1 MEPEENQ
8 QGEQNFIKKAEGKLK
23 DANRKANK
31 TKNAVK
37 FFIKLPMPAKIAI
50 IAIIAIPIIIV
61 LFAGFL
67 GVIDNWDWNTAK
79 TAKQEALG
87 AGSGYSASVVT
98 LNKSNGT
105 WDVSVNDEL
114 KNKLT
119 DAGIDTEG
127 MSQDELLKQLLMLYG
142 ISDQDFSDE
151 ELELMPILLKAEI
164 ATQYVD
170 LRKRDEMYD
179 STNNEYITLTDSQIE
194 EAKENDQILGTI
206 HLKRV
211 NTSDLSNPIILEYI
225 DYEEFKQIIKKDN
238 PTEDDYKN
246 IRGNF
251 SINDEGKVVI
261 ATWNYNKTTYNLMD
275 GYIKNPYT
283 ESEFENSEN
292 YILSEMTVD
301 YEPLVNK
308 YTLPFEVLTALLI
321 NSEDVEF
328 VKKVA
333 NLAFNSNIEITIA
346 EEMTK
351 TNKTYIT
358 NYYETVRNY
367 QYIQMC
373 TLIEGNKN
381 VAEDYKFLEG
391 DNSCDDKN
399 DNIEDSD
406 ELNKTSRI
414 VLPNN
419 KWNCTYKDIN
429 FTNENPSYSVEQK
442 IEIKDNTY
450 KYGITYADTW
460 FIKIEKN
467 VSAKEIPENLQEQ
480 GSKIENEYKYSEI
493 NETSR
498 ANIPNNVK
506 NDYLEEYYKNNNQ
519 RIKESAEETIK
530 SQENT
535 QDYPIIS
542 TIKGNSNKIKIEYS
556 KKIPKIIDSNGKSL
570 GTTPPITENGLF
582 VIYVSNVS
590 GDTLTLI
597 DEDKNEFIYTNTNKG
612 WQHKEDTKDI
622 EVDYNQTTIKY
633 KRTDNQTEIT
643 ADSEKTKYELQEEES
658 KQTIYDKKDEKFLKA
673 YDESSK
679 AKGNMSSTPGWL
691 EEMIDEYNPNYTTII
706 SYLLDT
712 YYERNTSD
720 YNIEDLLGLYNINN
734 FQNLAYGFSSASI
747 YNYMRAWECN
757 ALYKYYIGES
767 KECANYVDGEYYKVY
782 YGGSADP
789 TFNIAYGIVIS
800 RSYND
805 SYFNQKGVSSDVL
818 RSYQTDGEKFTQL
831 TGKEIEDIFEQIIDK
846 HKNAVE
852 SQTSGLNLSQNQ
864 KDALTAIKYQ
874 YGNIGNFRSAYE
886 EYYLKGDIEGFKQ
899 NFKDSQGYQPLL
911 DTSTNNKEGR
921 ISNRVKAN
929 LELFINNK
937 YTDMNGNAISTAG
950 GDASNAINFALTF
963 VGKTGNELSSIMNFS
978 YDWCAVFACYCYEKV
993 GIIPSVI
1000 EQRYTYCPT
1009 LMNYAKSKGIW
1020 HDKSGYTP
1028 KTGDMILF
1036 DWNANAQPDH
1046 VGLVVSCDDSYVYT
1060 VEGNTGNE
1068 EWKYS
1073 QVKQKSYTINNS
1085 YILGYISPTK

>member
-1 MEPEENQ
+1 MDPENN
-8 QGEQNFIKKAEGKLK
+8 EQKKGSEFFKKSKEKFQKTKEKAE
-23 DANRKANK
+23 K
-31 TKNAVK
+31 TKKIIK
-37 FFIKLPMPAKIAI
+37 FLRSIPKFVYIFLIGI
-50 IAIIAIPIIIV
+50 ILFVVVIV
-61 LFAGFL
+61 LFGVFL
-67 GVIDNWDWNTAK
+67 SIIDNWNWNTTK
-79 TAKQEALG
+79 TAKQEVFG
-87 AGSGYSASVVT
+87 ATSNYSASVVT

-105 WDVSVNDEL
+105 WEISVNDEL

-119 DAGIDTEG
+119 EAGIDTAG

-142 ISDQDFSDE
+142 VSDQDFSDE
-151 ELELMPILLKAEI
+151 ELELMPTLLKAEI

-170 LRKRDEMYD
+170 LRERDKMYD
-179 STNNEYITLTDSQIE
+179 SSTNEYITLTDSQIE
-194 EAKENDQILGTI
+194 NAIEKDQILGTI

-211 NTSDLSNPIILEYI
+211 NTSDLNNSIILEYI
-225 DYEEFKQIIKKDN
+225 GYEDFKQKLENNIYDDIKG
-238 PTEDDYKN
+238 Y
-246 IRGNF
+246 F
-251 SINDEGKVVI
+251 SINDEGNLVI
-261 ATWNYNKTTYNLMD
+261 ATWDYNKTTYNLID
-275 GYIKNPYT
+275 GYIENPYT

-321 NSEDVEF
+321 NSDDIEF
-328 VKKVA
+328 VEKVA

-381 VAEDYKFLEG
+381 VTEDYKFLKG

-399 DNIEDSD
+399 DNIEDSE

-414 VLPNN
+414 VLPND

-429 FTNENPSYSVEQK
+429 FTKEKPSYSVEQK

-467 VSAKEIPENLQEQ
+467 VSVKETTENLQEQ
-480 GSKIENEYKYSEI
+480 GSKIENAYKYSEI
-493 NETSR
+493 NETLR
-498 ANIPNNVK
+498 ENIPDNVK
-506 NDYLEEYYKNNNQ
+506 NDYLEEYYNNNKQ

-530 SQENT
+530 SQENA

-542 TIKGNSNKIKIEYS
+542 VIQGTTNTIKIEYS

-570 GTTPPITENGLF
+570 GTTPPRTENGLF

-597 DEDKNEFIYTNTNKG
+597 DEDKNEFIYTNTNNG

-643 ADSEKTKYELQEEES
+643 ADSVKTKYELQEEES

-720 YNIEDLLGLYNINN
+720 YNIEDLLGLYNIDN

-767 KECANYVDGEYYKVY
+767 EECDKYVDGDYYKVY

-789 TFNIAYGIVIS
+789 TYNIAYGIVIS
-800 RSYND
+800 RNYND
-805 SYFNQKGVSSDVL
+805 SYFSQKGVSTDVL
-818 RSYQTDGEKFTQL
+818 RSYQTDGAKFTEL

-886 EYYLKGDIEGFKQ
+886 EYYLKEDIEGFKQ
-899 NFKDSQGYQPLL
+899 NFKVSQYQPLL

-929 LELFINNK
+929 LDLFVNNK
-937 YTDMNGNAISTAG
+937 YTDMNGRAISTAG

-963 VGKTGNELSSIMNFS
+963 VGKTGNELSSTMNFS

-1009 LMNYAKSKGIW
+1009 LMNYAKSKGLW

-1068 EWKYS
+1068 DWKYS
-1073 QVKQKSYTINNS
+1073 QVKQKSYTINNIR
-1085 YILGYISPTK
+1085 ILGYISPTK